1 MFLDVGGSAILV
13 ELLVILPLL
22 NMKEWDV
29 SRQEIFLWQG
39 LGEVS
44 GKRVNEIYLNQDSI
58 LCKEILILAGL
69 T

>member
-44 GKRVNEIYLNQDSI
+44 GTVRKS
-58 LCKEILILAGL
+58 
-69 T
+69 